1 MNDAEVNKIIEQDDE
16 IENFEAA
23 TRAEV
28 HYTGKEAI
36 EGFAALVNSFL
47 KSMIFTT
54 KNPSLVN
61 VINDNRL
68 KNKKLQDGELFY
80 EAT

>member
-1 MNDAEVNKIIEQDDE
+1 M
-16 IENFEAA
+16 ENFEAA

-36 EGFAALVNSFL
+36 EGFAALVNAFL
-47 KSMIFTT
+47 KSMIFTSKT
-54 KNPSLVN
+54 PSLVN
-61 VINDNRL
+61 VINGNQKSK
-68 KNKKLQDGELFY
+68 KNSLDGELFY